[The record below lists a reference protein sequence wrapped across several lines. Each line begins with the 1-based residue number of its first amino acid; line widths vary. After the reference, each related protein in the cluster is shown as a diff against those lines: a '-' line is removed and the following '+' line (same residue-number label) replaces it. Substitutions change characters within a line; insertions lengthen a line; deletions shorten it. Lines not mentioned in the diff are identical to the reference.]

1 MKGERVYQI
10 GEVGECV
17 NQESPSG
24 YVKVSNPINYLG
36 DCHAESWTC
45 DIFVQQRVEMQH

>member
-1 MKGERVYQI
+1 MKGEKVYQI

-24 YVKVSNPINYLG
+24 YVKVRNPINYQG
-36 DCHAESWTC
+36 DCHAECWMC
-45 DIFVQQRVEMQH
+45 DA

>member
-24 YVKVSNPINYLG
+24 YVKVRNPINYQG
-36 DCHAESWTC
+36 DCHAEC
-45 DIFVQQRVEMQH
+45 